1 MKTVPTLEQKI
12 KAVLHAVGKSSNEIG
27 NSLLAHTPH
36 GCPVQPFYQSKDVL
50 NFSLLGEHLGTART
64 GIVTDSQMGT
74 MRFKAE
80 RTVRVGEAT
89 S

>member
-1 MKTVPTLEQKI
+1 M
-12 KAVLHAVGKSSNEIG
+12 HAVVKSSNEIG
-27 NSLLAHTPH
+27 SSLRANTPH

-50 NFSLLGEHLGTART
+50 NFSMLGEHLGTART
-64 GIVTDSQMGT
+64 GIVTDSQMGA

-80 RTVRVGEAT
+80 RTVRVGEAP

>member
-1 MKTVPTLEQKI
+1 MRPAAKI

-27 NSLLAHTPH
+27 NSLRANTPH

-50 NFSLLGEHLGTART
+50 NFSLLGELLGTTRA
-64 GIVTDSQMGT
+64 GIVTDSQIGA
-74 MRFKAE
+74 MRFKME
-80 RTVRVGEAT
+80 RTIRVGEAA